1 MGQKGYGDRSV
12 KPKARSNDAC
22 RNYIMTMT
30 EAGVAVEH
38 SNTCQAF
45 GIWLVVLWYTK
56 RHPRSGIKSCAK
68 NWHVFS
74 CATASLGMCQKHV
87 PEACLV
93 WSSCCSG
100 ICVQVLQ
107 PLKRFSGLCLL
118 NLLCVSVV
126 LFWHKRWLDA
136 AIESIPKIWHLIW
149 NFMALLH
156 VFWCVVAPECISEAS
171 SWRKRRVVWRML

>member
-1 MGQKGYGDRSV
+1 M
-12 KPKARSNDAC
+12 
-22 RNYIMTMT
+22 
-30 EAGVAVEH
+30 
-38 SNTCQAF
+38 
-45 GIWLVVLWYTK
+45 
-56 RHPRSGIKSCAK
+56 
-68 NWHVFS
+68 FS

-107 PLKRFSGLCLL
+107 PLNRFSGLCLL

-126 LFWHKRWLDA
+126 LFWHMRWLDA
-136 AIESIPKIWHLIW
+136 ANESIPKIWHMIW

-156 VFWCVVAPECISEAS
+156 VFWCAVAPESISEAS
-171 SWRKRRVVWRML
+171 SWRKRRVLWRMLRVLQHIPAYARPGMSFGVPEHNQPYAKSLACV